1 MDRSEIIRNTYLLSS
16 YGDAIE
22 SLVALPKG
30 PRSCFT
36 EHSIGQRHIDN
47 SKPSRESIEKGYASR
62 KDFGEAQGKV

>member
-1 MDRSEIIRNTYLLSS
+1 VDRSEIILNTYDLSA

-22 SLVALPKG
+22 SLGALPKG

-36 EHSIGQRHIDN
+36 EHSTGQRHIDN
-47 SKPSRESIEKGYASR
+47 GKPSRESIEKGYTFR